1 MPSDLVIVLFGLY
14 IPSLYTAISFFPAEL
29 VLSHLD
35 VWEGLVNGE

>member
-14 IPSLYTAISFFPAEL
+14 TPSLHTGIFFFPVEL

-35 VWEGLVNGE
+35 VWEGLGNGE